1 MPGYKK
7 RRAFAVPVDNIID
20 RKKQK
25 AKVGQMKFPSDL
37 GQYSMLLNFQEYKF
51 LSDRE
56 GELEQISLKD
66 SIQLPLPA
74 NLEQAYN
81 IEVDSKSSVGPVVE
95 AAIKGITGVSEEGFF
110 KGELF
115 TGVTQALGL
124 GEDAESNVTDA
135 VGTTSRQLAGP
146 LTAALAADQ
155 KTIKANQGSSKA
167 KPKTSV
173 RGGRAAGSIASALGL
188 PKSLATGVEASLGA
202 VYNPVLAAT
211 FKGVPLRGH
220 SFNWKLI
227 PRNAQES
234 ANLNEIVRKI
244 RHSMHPDLGG
254 LTDAGGFILEYPN
267 IVTPVLLMPDNDQN
281 IFYKP
286 GLITNFKVTHGKDQ
300 KAFFGSTGNPVVYD
314 IQLDYTELDII
325 TKEDFDSLDNRDVA
339 GAVNTEVTDS

>member
-1 MPGYKK
+1 MGYKK
-7 RRAFAVPVDNIID
+7 RRAFAVPVDNIIE

-81 IEVDSKSSVGPVVE
+81 IEVDSKSSVGPIVE
-95 AAIKGITGVSEEGFF
+95 AALKGVIDVADEGFF
-110 KGELF
+110 EGDLF
-115 TGVTQALGL
+115 GGFKDALG
-124 GEDAESNVTDA
+124 GDDAQSNITDA
-135 VGTTSRQLAGP
+135 VGTVARQGASPVVSALEADAKLQQKATGAQTS
-146 LTAALAADQ
+146 T
-155 KTIKANQGSSKA
+155 SKA
-167 KPKTSV
+167 S
-173 RGGRAAGSIASALGL
+173 RAGRAFRGLAVAVGL

-202 VYNPVLAAT
+202 IYNPVLAAT

-244 RHSMHPDLGG
+244 RHAMHPDLTG
-254 LTDAGGFILEYPN
+254 LQDSGGFILEYPN

-286 GLITNFKVTHGKDQ
+286 GLITNFKVSHGKDQ

-314 IQLDYTELDII
+314 LQLDYTELDII
-325 TKEDFDSLDNRDVA
+325 TKEDFDALDNR
-339 GAVNTEVTDS
+339 GATGKVENAVTDS

>member
-1 MPGYKK
+1 MGYKK
-7 RRAFAVPVDNIID
+7 RRAFAVPVDDIVN

-56 GELEQISLKD
+56 GELEQISLTD

-81 IEVDSKSSVGPVVE
+81 VDVDSKSSIGPLVE
-95 AAIKGITGVSEEGFF
+95 ASLKGLIDVGDKGLFEGSLFGGFSE
-110 KGELF
+110 
-115 TGVTQALGL
+115 ALG
-124 GEDAESNVTDA
+124 GEAAQDNLSNAVDA
-135 VGTTSRQLAGP
+135 VGVGARTSAGP
-146 LTAALAADQ
+146 ITKVIQADKKVTSQNVKTKVKPSGGVRAGKATAALATA
-155 KTIKANQGSSKA
+155 
-167 KPKTSV
+167 V
-173 RGGRAAGSIASALGL
+173 GL
-188 PKSLATGVEASLGA
+188 PKSIATGIEASLGA
-202 VYNPVLAAT
+202 IYNPVLAAT

-234 ANLNEIVRKI
+234 ANLNGIVRKI
-244 RHSMHPDLGG
+244 RHSMHPDLTG
-254 LTDAGGFILEYPN
+254 LLENGGFILEYPN

-286 GLITNFKVTHGKDQ
+286 GLITNFKVSHGKDQ

-314 IQLDYTELDII
+314 LQLDYTELDII
-325 TKEDFDSLDNRDVA
+325 TKEDFDALDNR
-339 GAVNTEVTDS
+339 GATGKVENAVTDS

>member
-1 MPGYKK
+1 MGYKK
-7 RRAFAVPVDNIID
+7 RRAFAVPVDNIIE

-81 IEVDSKSSVGPVVE
+81 IEVDSKSAVGPIVE
-95 AAIKGITGVSEEGFF
+95 AALKGVIDVADEGLFEGSLF
-110 KGELF
+110 SGFGE
-115 TGVTQALGL
+115 ALG
-124 GEDAESNVTDA
+124 GEDAQSNLKNA
-135 VGTTSRQLAGP
+135 VGVVARESASPVVSALEADRKVQQKAGNAQ
-146 LTAALAADQ
+146 TAE
-155 KTIKANQGSSKA
+155 TKA
-167 KPKTSV
+167 K
-173 RGGRAAGSIASALGL
+173 RGGRAMRGLAVAVGL

-202 VYNPVLAAT
+202 IYNPVLAAT

-234 ANLNEIVRKI
+234 ANLNGIVRKI
-244 RHSMHPDLGG
+244 RHSMHPDLTG
-254 LTDAGGFILEYPN
+254 LLENGGFILEYPN

-300 KAFFGSTGNPVVYD
+300 KAFFGQTGNPVVYD

-325 TKEDFDSLDNRDVA
+325 TKEDFDALDNRNIGGKVENA
-339 GAVNTEVTDS
+339 VTDS

>member
-1 MPGYKK
+1 MGYKK
-7 RRAFAVPVDNIID
+7 RRAFAVPVDNIIE

-56 GELEQISLKD
+56 GDLEQISLKD

-81 IEVDSKSSVGPVVE
+81 IEVDSKSSVGPIVE
-95 AAIKGITGVSEEGFF
+95 AALKGVIDVSDKGLFEGSLFSGF
-110 KGELF
+110 GE
-115 TGVTQALGL
+115 ALG
-124 GEDAESNVTDA
+124 GEDAQSNLTDA
-135 VGTTSRQLAGP
+135 VGTVARQGASP
-146 LTAALAADQ
+146 VVTALEADQ
-155 KTIKANQGSSKA
+155 KLQQ
-167 KPKTSV
+167 KTGNAETKNTKGT
-173 RGGRAAGSIASALGL
+173 RAGRAMRGLAVAVGL

-202 VYNPVLAAT
+202 IYNPVLAAT

-244 RHSMHPDLGG
+244 RHSMHPDLTG
-254 LTDAGGFILEYPN
+254 LQDSGGFILEYPN

-300 KAFFGSTGNPVVYD
+300 KAFFGQTGNPVVYD
-314 IQLDYTELDII
+314 LQLDYTELDII
-325 TKEDFDSLDNRDVA
+325 TKEDFDALDNR
-339 GAVNTEVTDS
+339 GATGKVENALTDS

>member
-1 MPGYKK
+1 MGYKK
-7 RRAFAVPVDNIID
+7 RRAFAVPVDNIIE

-81 IEVDSKSSVGPVVE
+81 VDVDSKSSIGPIVE
-95 AAIKGITGVSEEGFF
+95 ASLKGLIDVGDKGFF
-110 KGELF
+110 EGELF
-115 TGVTQALGL
+115 GGFSEALGGEAAQDNLSNAIDATGVGA
-124 GEDAESNVTDA
+124 
-135 VGTTSRQLAGP
+135 RQGAGP
-146 LTAALAADQ
+146 ITKVIQADQ
-155 KTIKANQGSSKA
+155 KSITTKTKTKPTTGVRYGKA
-167 KPKTSV
+167 
-173 RGGRAAGSIASALGL
+173 AAGLATAVGL
-188 PKSLATGVEASLGA
+188 PKSIATGIEASLGA
-202 VYNPVLAAT
+202 IYNPVLAAT

-234 ANLNEIVRKI
+234 ANLNGIVRKI
-244 RHSMHPDLGG
+244 RHSMHPDLTG
-254 LTDAGGFILEYPN
+254 LRENGGFILEYPN

-300 KAFFGSTGNPVVYD
+300 KAFFGQTGNPVVYD

-325 TKEDFDSLDNRDVA
+325 TKEDFDALENRDATGKVENA
-339 GAVNTEVTDS
+339 VTDS